1 MRRFLR
7 VFLILLA
14 ALAIVGLA
22 SGAFKPGNRAA
33 GGSGGGAESPSTTVN
48 EVTPK
53 IYCVVEQGGYAGLT
67 VEVWENG
74 EKLAPVDEL
83 DGDDPYYG
91 SINSGDATG
100 FDVYEVTP
108 GQSEVRF
115 VSYTA
120 NQEKKS
126 GEIRAGSRW
135 ILEFDEDWTKIVYST
150 SPGTVSIPASAVS
163 VFVFYSHL

>member
-7 VFLILLA
+7 VLLILLA

-33 GGSGGGAESPSTTVN
+33 GGSGGGGGAASPSTTVN

-83 DGDDPYYG
+83 PGDDPHFGGEQY
-91 SINSGDATG
+91 TG

-115 VSYTA
+115 VTYTA

-135 ILEFDEDWTKIVYST
+135 IVQFDEDVSNVEYFTST
-150 SPGTVSIPASAVS
+150 GMVSIPASSVS
-163 VFVFYSHL
+163 VFVYYSHM

>member
-22 SGAFKPGNRAA
+22 SGAFKSGNRAA
-33 GGSGGGAESPSTTVN
+33 GGSGGSVGAASPSTTVN

-53 IYCVVEQGGYAGLT
+53 IYCVVEQGGYYGLT

-83 DGDDPYYG
+83 DGDDPDYG
-91 SINSGDATG
+91 IVDATG

-115 VSYTA
+115 VSYTE

-135 ILEFDEDWTKIVYST
+135 IFELDRDWTTIQYFV
-150 SPGTVSIPASAVS
+150 SPGTVSIPASSVS

>member
-7 VFLILLA
+7 VLLILLA

-22 SGAFKPGNRAA
+22 SGSFKPGNRAV
-33 GGSGGGAESPSTTVN
+33 GGSGGSGGAASPSTTVN

-53 IYCVVEQGGYAGLT
+53 IYCVVEQGGYDGLT

-83 DGDDPYYG
+83 DGDDLHFGGVQY
-91 SINSGDATG
+91 TG

-135 ILEFDEDWTKIVYST
+135 IVQFDEELSNVEYFT
-150 SPGTVSIPASAVS
+150 SPGTVSIPASSVS
-163 VFVFYSHL
+163 VFVFYSHM

>member
-7 VFLILLA
+7 VLLILLS

-22 SGAFKPGNRAA
+22 SGAFKPVNRAA
-33 GGSGGGAESPSTTVN
+33 GGSGGGAAGPLTTAT

-53 IYCVVEQGGYAGLT
+53 IYCVVEQGAYMGLT

-83 DGDDPYYG
+83 DGDDPYFGGMQY
-91 SINSGDATG
+91 TG
-100 FDVYEVTP
+100 FNVYEVTP
-108 GQSEVRF
+108 GQSEVRL
-115 VSYTA
+115 VSYNA
-120 NQEKKS
+120 NHEKKS
-126 GEIRAGSRW
+126 GEVRAGSRW
-135 ILEFDEDWTKIVYST
+135 IVQFDEDASKVEYFT
-150 SPGTVSIPASAVS
+150 SPGTVSIPASSVS